1 MILAIAGLVS
11 GILLLFFGA
20 DFIVNGA
27 ATLARKL
34 GISPLVVGL
43 TVVALGTSLPEGFV
57 SIVAAVQG
65 NQAICVSNIVG
76 SNIANIGLIM
86 GLATLLWPVVV
97 AGSMMRKEMPIMLGA
112 SVLFMFFCYNGVI
125 QRWQGGVLFALFI
138 LFNVYVVKTARPDDD
153 VTVPSVELSTS
164 VPQCIIKIVVGLAML
179 TVGASFLVNGAVY
192 IARVFGV
199 PEWII
204 GVTLV
209 AVGTS
214 LPEMATSLVAITKK
228 EDAISVGNI
237 VGSNIFNILF
247 VIGASSLVRPLVF
260 DTDPSLLVDLGI
272 MLVFS
277 LILFFFMKDKKISR
291 ANGLVLL
298 LGYFAFLASTILRTI
313 Q

>member
-1 MILAIAGLVS
+1 
-11 GILLLFFGA
+11 
-20 DFIVNGA
+20 
-27 ATLARKL
+27 
-34 GISPLVVGL
+34 
-43 TVVALGTSLPEGFV
+43 
-57 SIVAAVQG
+57 
-65 NQAICVSNIVG
+65 
-76 SNIANIGLIM
+76 
-86 GLATLLWPVVV
+86 
-97 AGSMMRKEMPIMLGA
+97 
-112 SVLFMFFCYNGVI
+112 
-125 QRWQGGVLFALFI
+125 
-138 LFNVYVVKTARPDDD
+138 
-153 VTVPSVELSTS
+153 
-164 VPQCIIKIVVGLAML
+164 ML

-247 VIGASSLVRPLVF
+247 VIGASAVVRPLVF

-277 LILFFFMKDKKISR
+277 
-291 ANGLVLL
+291 GLVLL